1 MSKVKKHLLS
11 IDEELEFDVIGIT
24 SHQLDYRLVWYINS
38 NLGIHLTKNQSTLPV
53 FNDKKANEINF
64 TYYNYDDELD
74 RVGYFFVKNKN
85 GLDFLVPE
93 AQSVDYFL
101 FLTNNYIIEIDE
113 FIQKLRT
120 IDTVL
125 GVFKFDNQKF
135 KSFQYLEFN

>member
-1 MSKVKKHLLS
+1 
-11 IDEELEFDVIGIT
+11 
-24 SHQLDYRLVWYINS
+24 
-38 NLGIHLTKNQSTLPV
+38 
-53 FNDKKANEINF
+53 
-64 TYYNYDDELD
+64 
-74 RVGYFFVKNKN
+74 
-85 GLDFLVPE
+85 
-93 AQSVDYFL
+93 VDYFL